1 MRRLPNISR
10 WGWALAVLIPVTA
23 CEAPGPSPDVQAR
36 LDSLQATRDSLTR
49 QLAEQ
54 DEYVA
59 ALAQR
64 IDEAVGDL
72 DEGGAHTPENL
83 GDRITL
89 LREELEGGRDR
100 LAAAQDRID
109 ALTGQVRRLQDSL
122 SAALTQR
129 SQALATQQ
137 DSIAALL
144 ASLDAM
150 QANVG
155 DLSTV
160 RTELE
165 RALGELE
172 TRYYTVYYVVGTRDE
187 LVDRG
192 VLEEEGGARVLLVLW
207 RAGETL
213 LPARSLEPEQ
223 FQAVDLRQAT
233 VIQLPEPGTYRIVSR
248 QDTSFLDPTPGRD
261 GRFQGESLRITDPER
276 FWRPSPYLILV
287 AED

>member
-1 MRRLPNISR
+1 MRQLPNISR
-10 WGWALAVLIPVTA
+10 WGWALAVLIPLTA
-23 CEAPGPSPDVQAR
+23 CESGPSPGVQAR

-54 DEYVA
+54 DEYVT
-59 ALAQR
+59 ALSQR

-72 DEGGAHTPENL
+72 GESGAYTPEGL
-83 GDRITL
+83 GDRISL
-89 LREELEGGRDR
+89 LRDELEAGRDGM
-100 LAAAQDRID
+100 AAAQERID
-109 ALTGQVRRLQDSL
+109 ALAGQVRRLQDSL
-122 SAALTQR
+122 SAALTR
-129 SQALATQQ
+129 RNQALATQQ
-137 DSIAALL
+137 DSISALL
-144 ASLDAM
+144 SSLDSMKAS
-150 QANVG
+150 VG

-160 RTELE
+160 RTGLE
-165 RALGELE
+165 RALSELE

-213 LPARSLEPEQ
+213 LPARNLEPEQ

-233 VIQLPEPGTYRIVSR
+233 VLQLPEPGTYRIVSR
-248 QDTSFLDPTPGRD
+248 QDTSLLDPAPGED
-261 GRFQGESLRITDPER
+261 GRFEGESLRITSPEQ
-276 FWRPSPYLILV
+276 FWKASPYLILV

>member
-1 MRRLPNISR
+1 MRRRENISR
-10 WGWALAVLIPVTA
+10 WGWALAVLIPLTA
-23 CEAPGPSPDVQAR
+23 CEAPGPSTEVQAR

-59 ALAQR
+59 ALSQR

-72 DEGGAHTPENL
+72 AGSDAYTPENL
-83 GDRITL
+83 GDRINL
-89 LREELEGGRDR
+89 LKEELEAGRDR
-100 LAAAQDRID
+100 MAAARERID

-122 SAALTQR
+122 GAALTER
-129 SQALATQQ
+129 SQALAVQQ
-137 DSIAALL
+137 DSVSALL
-144 ASLDAM
+144 ASLDSM
-150 QANVG
+150 RANAG

-160 RTELE
+160 RIELE
-165 RALGELE
+165 RSLSELE
-172 TRYYTVYYVVGTRDE
+172 TKYYTVYYVVGTRDE
-187 LVDRG
+187 LMDRG

-213 LPARSLEPEQ
+213 LPARNLEPEQ
-223 FQAVDLRQAT
+223 FQAVDLRQAA
-233 VIQLPEPGTYRIVSR
+233 VIQLPEPGRYRIVSR
-248 QDTSFLDPTPGRD
+248 QDTSFLDPAPGQD
-261 GRFQGESLRITDPER
+261 GRFEGKSLRITNPER